1 MINYVVHVQV
11 QDFATAAALVCLYMC
26 MTLYAEKCVD
36 CFRALPSLLDSD
48 EEVVTTRYEMSKMQ

>member
-1 MINYVVHVQV
+1 MSYMYRCKTLLPPLLSCVYTIV
-11 QDFATAAALVCLYMC
+11 MC